1 MHFLSRLNS
10 YVMLFN
16 LQYTQPGLV
25 YSSVR
30 FATPNSLHRLR
41 QQLYCSETFES
52 FTLLE
57 ILYMKPIEFFLQWSH
72 SKSRYFWSTT
82 IKSIVL
88 RKKIYITWLLAVDT
102 ISCFLHV
109 KSFATSC
116 VLDIVK
122 HFQQDAREV
131 HVRHVQNEQRS
142 VQKVLH
148 VTQRPNLR
156 SKILHRQ
163 CLPKMVYFSST
174 QSVENIYLY

>member
-1 MHFLSRLNS
+1 M
-10 YVMLFN
+10 
-16 LQYTQPGLV
+16 
-25 YSSVR
+25 
-30 FATPNSLHRLR
+30 
-41 QQLYCSETFES
+41 
-52 FTLLE
+52 
-57 ILYMKPIEFFLQWSH
+57 
-72 SKSRYFWSTT
+72 
-82 IKSIVL
+82 SIVL
-88 RKKIYITWLLAVDT
+88 GKKIYVTCLLAVDT

-116 VLDIVK
+116 VLDFVK
-122 HFQQDAREV
+122 HFRQDAREV

-174 QSVENIYLY
+174 QSVENIPLPNIQRILVLFSYWWNMVIMFIYMYDLLCKIHCSNEIHSYFMFCLDQQLNFFVWKSST